1 MDVQLSLK
9 DIYEYTKAVGVECE
23 FVLKGARALHAR
35 GQGDTGTRGDAKIHG
50 RVVRKKSLLMRG
62 VFAGTGCG
70 GKKS

>member
-1 MDVQLSLK
+1 ML
-9 DIYEYTKAVGVECE
+9 IGERA
-23 FVLKGARALHAR
+23 ARVSCPYQQIDGTC
-35 GQGDTGTRGDAKIHG
+35 GQGDTGTRGDAKIQG